1 MTEQTET
8 QAVPM
13 PPKHSGFCAIIGAP
27 NAGKSTLVNQIT
39 GSKVSIVSHKVQTTR
54 ARIRAIAMEG
64 NTQIVLVDTPGI
76 FKPKRLLDRT
86 MVNNAWGGA
95 GDADAVVYLVDGRP
109 GVTDEAREIM
119 AQLGATKTKAMLVIN
134 KIDLMPR
141 EKLME
146 TAAAFNEVYP
156 FEKTFMVSAL
166 NGSGTADLRKAIAER
181 MPPGPWL
188 YPEDQVADVQLRFM
202 AAEMT
207 REKIYER
214 LHEELPYSST
224 VETEGWEERK
234 DGSVKIDQVIYV
246 QRDSQKAIVLGKGG
260 QTVKLINQLARAD
273 MEKYFERKVHL
284 FLFVK
289 VRENWTE
296 DKERLRMMGLDV

>member
-1 MTEQTET
+1 MTDDTAAAAGPT
-8 QAVPM
+8 RC
-13 PPKHSGFCAIIGAP
+13 GFCAIIGAP
-27 NAGKSTLVNQIT
+27 NAGKSTLVNQLT

-54 ARIRAIAMEG
+54 ARIRAIAIEG
-64 NTQIVLVDTPGI
+64 NAQIVLVDTPGI
-76 FKPKRLLDRT
+76 FKPKRTLDRA
-86 MVNNAWGGA
+86 MVQNAWGGA
-95 GDADAVVYLVDGRP
+95 GDADAVILLIDGRP
-109 GVTDEAREIM
+109 GLTDEAKAII
-119 AQLGATKTKAMLVIN
+119 AQLESTKTKALLVIN
-134 KIDLMPR
+134 KIDLMSR
-141 EKLME
+141 ERLLE
-146 TAAAFNEVYP
+146 VAAEFNTAYP
-156 FEKTFMVSAL
+156 FEQTFMVSAL
-166 NGSGTADLRKAIAER
+166 TGSGAKDLLKAIATK
-181 MPPGPWL
+181 MPESPWL

-214 LHEELPYSST
+214 LHEELPYAST

-260 QTVKLINQLARAD
+260 QTVKLINQLARAE

-289 VRENWTE
+289 VRENWAE
-296 DKERLRMMGLDV
+296 DKERLRNMGLDI

>member
-1 MTEQTET
+1 MTLDADPGT
-8 QAVPM
+8 AC
-13 PPKHSGFCAIIGAP
+13 GFCAIIGAP

-64 NTQIVLVDTPGI
+64 KTQIVLVDTPGI
-76 FKPKRLLDRT
+76 FKPRRLLDKA
-86 MVNNAWGGA
+86 MVANAWGGA
-95 GDADAVVYLVDGRP
+95 GDADAVVLLADGRV
-109 GVTDEAREIM
+109 GVSEEVGKIIAHLQVI
-119 AQLGATKTKAMLVIN
+119 GAKAMLAIN
-134 KIDLMPR
+134 KIDLMAR
-141 EKLME
+141 DALLE
-146 TAAAFNEVYP
+146 TAAAFNQAYP
-156 FEKTFMVSAL
+156 FDQTFMISAL
-166 NGSGTADLRKAIAER
+166 NGSGTADLRRAIAAK
-181 MPPGPWL
+181 MPKGPWL

-214 LHEELPYSST
+214 LHEELPYAST

-246 QRDSQKAIVLGKGG
+246 ERDSQKAIVLGKGG
-260 QTVKLINQLARAD
+260 KTAKLIGQLARAD

-289 VRENWTE
+289 VRENWAQ

>member
-1 MTEQTET
+1 MTDGAET
-8 QAVPM
+8 HTAC
-13 PPKHSGFCAIIGAP
+13 GFCAIIGAP

-64 NTQIVLVDTPGI
+64 RTQIVLVDTPGI
-76 FKPKRLLDRT
+76 FKPRRLLDKA
-86 MVNNAWGGA
+86 MVENAWGGA
-95 GDADAVVYLVDGRP
+95 GDADAVVLLVDGRV
-109 GVTDEAREIM
+109 GVNDDVKKIIEHLQAI
-119 AQLGATKTKAMLVIN
+119 GAKAMLAIN
-134 KIDLMPR
+134 KIDLMSR
-141 EKLME
+141 EALLE
-146 TAAAFNEVYP
+146 TAAAFNAAYP
-156 FEKTFMVSAL
+156 FEQTFMISAL
-166 NGSGTADLRKAIAER
+166 NGSGTADLRRAIAAR
-181 MPPGPWL
+181 MPKGPWL

-214 LHEELPYSST
+214 LHEELPYAST

-260 QTVKLINQLARAD
+260 KTAKLIGQLARAE

>member
-1 MTEQTET
+1 MTNAGDTQTRC
-8 QAVPM
+8 
-13 PPKHSGFCAIIGAP
+13 GFCAIIGAP
-27 NAGKSTLVNQIT
+27 NAGKSTLVNQLT

-76 FKPKRLLDRT
+76 FRPKRTLDRA
-86 MVNNAWGGA
+86 MVENAWGGA
-95 GDADAVVYLVDGRP
+95 GEADAVVFLVDGRA
-109 GVTDEAREIM
+109 GITEDVQRIIDHLRAI
-119 AQLGATKTKAMLVIN
+119 GAKAMLAIN
-134 KIDLMPR
+134 KIDVMKR
-141 EKLME
+141 EALLE
-146 TAAAFNEVYP
+146 TAAAFNAAYP
-156 FEKTFMVSAL
+156 FEQTFMISAL
-166 NGSGTADLRKAIAER
+166 SGSGTADLRKAIAAR
-181 MPPGPWL
+181 MPEGPWL

-246 QRDSQKAIVLGKGG
+246 ERDSQKKIVLGKGG
-260 QTVKLINQLARAD
+260 QTIKVIGQLARAE

-289 VRENWTE
+289 VREHWAE

>member
-1 MTEQTET
+1 MTEEKTVVAGPT
-8 QAVPM
+8 RC
-13 PPKHSGFCAIIGAP
+13 GFCAIIGAP
-27 NAGKSTLVNQIT
+27 NAGKSTLVNQLT

-64 NTQIVLVDTPGI
+64 NAQIVLVDTPGI
-76 FKPKRLLDRT
+76 FTPKRTLDRA
-86 MVNNAWGGA
+86 MVENAWGGA
-95 GDADAVVYLVDGRP
+95 GDADAVILLVDGRP
-109 GVTDEAREIM
+109 GLTDDAKGII
-119 AQLGATKTKAMLVIN
+119 AQLAATKTKAMLVIN
-134 KIDLMPR
+134 KIDLMSR
-141 EKLME
+141 ERLLE
-146 TAAAFNEVYP
+146 VAAEFNGAYH
-156 FEKTFMVSAL
+156 FEQTFMVSAL
-166 NGSGTADLRKAIAER
+166 TGSGAKDLLKAIAAR
-181 MPPGPWL
+181 MPESPWL

-214 LHEELPYSST
+214 LHEELPYAST

-260 QTVKLINQLARAD
+260 QTVKLINQLARAE

-289 VRENWTE
+289 VRENWAE
-296 DKERLRMMGLDV
+296 DKERLRNMGLDV